1 MSGVFVAG
9 TGAEWNHEHNVLER
23 VVTTQIW
30 LVVEMDEDES
40 IVEIK
45 NPSPGQTKKELTVW
59 RLYIKGTMEEV
70 ILREQRRER
79 KAAAAAALQVQ
90 GGAL

>member
-1 MSGVFVAG
+1 MV
-9 TGAEWNHEHNVLER
+9 
-23 VVTTQIW
+23 
-30 LVVEMDEDES
+30 EDES